1 MEAKTLNE
9 IHKQGIDALV
19 KVLGP
24 NRLRYGSS
32 RYMIREA
39 AITPK
44 IRKQWLE
51 DDPDKYLAAVISHGK
66 RKSRV

>member
-1 MEAKTLNE
+1 MEAKTLNK

-24 NRLRYGSS
+24 IQLWYGSS

-44 IRKQWLE
+44 IS
-51 DDPDKYLAAVISHGK
+51 VVCHN
-66 RKSRV
+66 